1 MEKQIVI
8 DNECRD
14 FLMKVFRCSR
24 MRVWRAMNFV
34 TTGEEARKMRHLALQ
49 HGGELVGAKLEE
61 GDTTHEEVEFTMTQ
75 RFGKRVKLVYHKP
88 TGDITVYV
96 DGKVER
102 IANGVMGVPEFME
115 FQKDIQL
122 LAASL

>member
-8 DNECRD
+8 DNKCRD
-14 FLMKVFRCSR
+14 FLMKVFKCSR

-49 HGGELVGAKLEE
+49 HGGELVGAEFEE
-61 GDTTHEEVEFTMTQ
+61 GDTTHEEVEKTMTQ
-75 RFGKRVKLVYHKP
+75 YFGKRVKLVYHKP

-96 DGKVER
+96 DGTVER
-102 IANGVMGVPEFME
+102 TACGVKAVPEFVE

>member
-14 FLMKVFRCSR
+14 FLMRVFRCSR

-75 RFGKRVKLVYHKP
+75 RFGKR
-88 TGDITVYV
+88 

-102 IANGVMGVPEFME
+102 TANGVMAVPEFME